1 MHTLAFANNAEGQ
14 DAAAE
19 LYAETYFFGNLNT
32 AVGDP
37 EWCFVTIDILIR

>member
-1 MHTLAFANNAEGQ
+1 MLDFYGLAFANNTKGQ
-14 DAAAE
+14 DTAAE

-37 EWCFVTIDILIR
+37 GVLSHSTY